1 MTARTKEERIELLR
15 ATIEASGL
23 SQVRF
28 ATDVL
33 LCDPRTVR
41 RWLAGDRPISQIV
54 VDFLEDPKPRP
65 WPAWAE
71 GEGPDRFDRLRWAL
85 EEALEDELPE
95 DPAMAADLVRLAR
108 AYAEKGAP

>member
-15 ATIEASGL
+15 DTIEASGL

-33 LCDPRTVR
+33 LNDPRTVR
-41 RWLAGDRPISQIV
+41 RWLAGGRPITQLV

-65 WPAWAE
+65 WPE
-71 GEGPDRFDRLRWAL
+71 GDDSDRFYRLRWAL
-85 EEALEDELPE
+85 EDLVDEPLPD
-95 DPAMAADLVRLAR
+95 DPALAADLVRLAR
-108 AYAEKGAP
+108 QYSEKGGP